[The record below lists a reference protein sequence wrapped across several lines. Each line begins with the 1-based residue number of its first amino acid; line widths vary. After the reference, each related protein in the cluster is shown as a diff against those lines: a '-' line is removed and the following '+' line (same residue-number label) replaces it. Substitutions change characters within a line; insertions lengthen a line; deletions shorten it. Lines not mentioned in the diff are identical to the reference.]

1 MHPLIVGIGGPV
13 GSGMTALIDALC
25 KRLRDRYEL
34 AVVTHDIFTEEDAE
48 FPVRSE
54 ALPAERV
61 MAVQTRGGPH
71 AAMR

>member
-1 MHPLIVGIGGPV
+1 
-13 GSGMTALIDALC
+13 MTALIDALC

-61 MAVQTRGGPH
+61 DGGTDQGRSPCRHAVRHIHQ
-71 AAMR
+71 